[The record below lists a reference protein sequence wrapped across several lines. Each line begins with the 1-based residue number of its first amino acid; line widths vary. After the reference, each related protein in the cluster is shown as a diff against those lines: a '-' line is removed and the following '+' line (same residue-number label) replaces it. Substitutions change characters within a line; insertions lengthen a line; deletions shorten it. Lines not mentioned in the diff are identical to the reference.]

1 MGGPKW
7 QQLQQAGDCPGPRS
21 SHCMAY
27 ANGRIYMFGGELQP
41 RVPVPAA
48 TYVYDLADSTWSQ
61 LKTAGACPGPRVAA
75 TMAAIGSKIY
85 LFGGR
90 TGIDMGEGA
99 TGDLFVLDTATAT
112 WAAAQPS
119 TDCSSSTPAA
129 PPARS
134 YHAMATA
141 GGKLYVFGGC
151 GAAGRL
157 ADLWR
162 YDPAT
167 GAWQQLPGCE
177 SVGARG
183 GSVLVASG
191 DGSQLLLMGGFN
203 GDEMRDCHSYDIAA
217 ATWSCPACCDGV
229 DTAAAHVNGSCAAA
243 KGEARCTSQ
252 HVSSLAMPLA
262 RSVFGAAVHT
272 GCSSSSSAAATGGC
286 PHAGHIVAFGGE
298 VSPSDKGHAGAGNF
312 CAAAYCLSPPGHPCS
327 EACTHA
333 TAAGSNID
341 AAGSHRH
348 SGWHVLDAA
357 GEGPG
362 PRGWFA
368 AAAVAGG
375 DLVVH
380 GGLGGDNSRMGD
392 MFRLCMH

>member
-1 MGGPKW
+1 MGGPRW
-7 QQLQQAGDCPGPRS
+7 QKLQQARDCPGPRS

-75 TMAAIGSKIY
+75 TMAAIGSKLY

-99 TGDLFVLDTATAT
+99 TG
-112 WAAAQPS
+112 
-119 TDCSSSTPAA
+119 
-129 PPARS
+129 
-134 YHAMATA
+134 
-141 GGKLYVFGGC
+141 
-151 GAAGRL
+151 
-157 ADLWR
+157 
-162 YDPAT
+162 
-167 GAWQQLPGCE
+167 AWQQLPGCE
-177 SVGARG
+177 YVGARG

-217 ATWSCPACCDGV
+217 ATWNCPACCDAV
-229 DTAAAHVNGSCAAA
+229 DTAAVNINGSCAAK
-243 KGEARCTSQ
+243 KGEAGCASQ

-272 GCSSSSSAAATGGC
+272 GCSSSSSSAAAASGC

-312 CAAAYCLSPPGHPCS
+312 CAAAYCLSPPGHPCG

-380 GGLGGDNSRMGD
+380 GGLGGDTSRMGD